1 MEQYK
6 VSNHLDKKEHK
17 IAVVSKVNKNG
28 TVEIEESTYRPKTY
42 PKPHTKNEYKPKGDI
57 KVFKTNKPY
66 KKKEEKFDIDK
77 WLKQHQ
83 NIEAPKRGKK
93 NSLGDKKNK
102 RRH

>member
-6 VSNHLDKKEHK
+6 
-17 IAVVSKVNKNG
+17 
-28 TVEIEESTYRPKTY
+28 
-42 PKPHTKNEYKPKGDI
+42 KPYKPKKD
-57 KVFKTNKPY
+57 FKKKPF
-66 KKKEEKFDIDK
+66 KKKEEEKFDVDK

-83 NIEAPKRGKK
+83 NIETSKRGKK

>member
-6 VSNHLDKKEHK
+6 
-17 IAVVSKVNKNG
+17 
-28 TVEIEESTYRPKTY
+28 
-42 PKPHTKNEYKPKGDI
+42 KPYKPKKD
-57 KVFKTNKPY
+57 F
-66 KKKEEKFDIDK
+66 KKKLFNKKEEEKFDVDK

-83 NIEAPKRGKK
+83 NIETPKRGKK